1 MLLYAGVCFNIFT
14 QMCTEFNCRM
24 GRYKKQSKICIDF
37 SELTMIKMEW
47 NKTQFEL
54 DWGGDIFDGGWDW
67 S

>member
-1 MLLYAGVCFNIFT
+1 MRVCDSSFNIFT

-24 GRYKKQSKICIDF
+24 GRYKKQSKICNDF

>member
-1 MLLYAGVCFNIFT
+1 
-14 QMCTEFNCRM
+14 MCTEFNCRM